1 MATEIVEV
9 QQEGHEYTF
18 SGAAVGDIRRG
29 LVFGLYLAA
38 EVDRVRCQAECDR
51 SLGRNWPDA
60 RVPREPGESMFFEI
74 ANALLW
80 LETVAPQSAA
90 AA

>member
-1 MATEIVEV
+1 MAAEIVEL
-9 QQEGHEYTF
+9 QQDGHEYTF

-38 EVDRVRCQAECDR
+38 EVDRVRGQAECDR
-51 SLGRNWPDA
+51 SLGRKWPDA

-80 LETVAPQSAA
+80 IETSDPQSAKEA
-90 AA
+90 